1 MKQGVLEVARL
12 SLKGLGLPT
21 NGGNHPPNSGE
32 IHMNSKA
39 VFGIVA
45 SQTEAENILVAL
57 QGAGFTPSDVSVLF
71 NDPRAARDFATET
84 VTKAPEGAV
93 AGGGVGAA
101 LGGTLG
107 LLAGLGTIAIPGL
120 GLLIAAWPIMAA
132 LSGAAVGA
140 AAGAL
145 TGSLVGLG
153 IPEIHAKLYEGKI
166 HEGKLLIAVHAEDA
180 DQVDRAKSVLTSRG
194 AEDVTVT
201 REATVPEKKPTEK
214 TANLR

>member
-1 MKQGVLEVARL
+1 
-12 SLKGLGLPT
+12 
-21 NGGNHPPNSGE
+21 
-32 IHMNSKA
+32 MNSKA
-39 VFGIVA
+39 VFGIVS
-45 SQTEAENILVAL
+45 SQTEAENVLIAL
-57 QGAGFTPSDVSVLF
+57 QGAGFTPADVSVLF
-71 NDPRAARDFATET
+71 NDPRAARDFATEKG
-84 VTKAPEGAV
+84 TKAPEGAV

-120 GLLIAAWPIMAA
+120 GLLIAAGPIMAA

-153 IPEIHAKLYEGKI
+153 IPEVHAKLYEGKI
-166 HEGKLLIAVHAEDA
+166 SEGKLLIAVHTEDA
-180 DQVDRAKSVLTSRG
+180 EQIDRAKAVLTSRG

-201 REATVPEKKPTEK
+201 REASVPQRKPVERN
-214 TANLR
+214 ASLR